1 MLKGDLVITAVSL
14 AIENSSVVFLL
25 DKLNACFSA
34 FSFMAKEG
42 SLAAF
47 SSSRFNGFFDN

>member
-25 DKLNACFSA
+25 DKLNACFST

-42 SLAAF
+42 SLENKL
-47 SSSRFNGFFDN
+47 SYVTRFTYDI